1 MAIDGMIMRLQRSWL
16 SFAILFGLMGLGLG
30 LRLAAWHWHEFRP
43 LGGDE
48 REYLDLAIALAQG
61 KEYYDLQFMRPPL
74 FPMGLAALVWL
85 FDGDLQG
92 LRLINALISTAT
104 IPLVWW
110 WARLLLRRNDLALIA
125 AGLTAGS
132 FTLALNATELLSETV
147 TLAGLMLVFGL
158 LMLALRRPQLRW
170 SIAAGVAIA
179 LVSLIRSVALP
190 LLPLALLLLWRSDN
204 PQRWRQ
210 MLGLLAATILTLAPW
225 TIRNALTYDGFILI
239 DTTGQENLWLDND
252 PRGRDL
258 VKAELY
264 AMGDAR
270 IERSQ
275 LASQQGIAAITQNPD
290 WFLAKVGREFWH
302 SWGLEHSDDLLAR
315 RAIWRPASEVWLRL
329 LLGDAWWLLLIGLG
343 LAGMWSLPCERN
355 LKLLLAAWVGYT
367 VFTACLFH
375 VEYRYRLPLLPVLLP
390 AAAWQIHQLRWA
402 WPRPRQWLALATG
415 ASVVALSL
423 SYANYPQQAWR
434 LGQKHWYLWQAEQHL
449 ADATALPA
457 TMNEQ
462 ASSGVAIF
470 EAQSAAS
477 NALRYDPESALAR
490 VVLARIAFVSQQPSV
505 GAEQLRLAIDYLP
518 AHAYA
523 HLLLGDYLRQQGQL
537 EAATAELAYETSST
551 EDLQAWSRQ
560 RMQFIPITSTLDLG
574 NGLDLG
580 LIDDWYAAE
589 DGSRWFGDQA
599 TIWLQA
605 PSDANLL
612 RLRIASQRPTSLA
625 APNVSIFAN
634 GQFLAEIAIDS
645 AWATHEIALPNSLRN
660 IPLAI
665 ELRSSSTF
673 VPHDLEPTNPDGRDL
688 GLRVDWIVVE

>member
-1 MAIDGMIMRLQRSWL
+1 MRLRRSWL
-16 SFAILFGLMGLGLG
+16 TFAILFGLIGLGLG

-61 KEYYDLQFMRPPL
+61 NKYYDLQFMRPPL
-74 FPMGLAALVWL
+74 FPLGLAAVVWL
-85 FDGDLQG
+85 VDGDLQG

-110 WARLLLRRNDLALIA
+110 WVRLLLRRNDLGLIA
-125 AGLTAGS
+125 AGLTACS

-158 LMLALRRPQLRW
+158 ITLSLRQPKLRW
-170 SIAAGVAIA
+170 AIGAGMAIA

-190 LLPLALLLLWRSDN
+190 LLLLALLLLWRSDN

-210 MLGLLAATILTLAPW
+210 MLGLLAATVLTIAPW
-225 TIRNALTYDGFILI
+225 TIRNALNYGGFILI

-264 AMGDAR
+264 GLGDAR

-275 LASQQGIAAITQNPD
+275 LATQQGIAAITEHPD
-290 WFLAKVGREFWH
+290 WFLAKFGREFWH

-315 RAIWRPASEVWLRL
+315 QAIWQPAGEVWLRL
-329 LLGDAWWLLLIGLG
+329 IFGDVWWLLLIGLG
-343 LAGMWSLPCERN
+343 LAGLWSLPCERH

-402 WPRPRQWLALATG
+402 WPQRRQWLALATC
-415 ASVVALSL
+415 ASIVALSL
-423 SYANYPQQAWR
+423 SYAHYPQQAWR
-434 LGQKHWYLWQAEQHL
+434 LGQKHWYLWQAEQYL
-449 ADATALPA
+449 ADATSLPA

-462 ASSGVAIF
+462 ASSGVTIF
-470 EAQSAAS
+470 EAQSATS
-477 NALRYDPESALAR
+477 NALRFDPESALAR
-490 VVLARIAFVSQQPSV
+490 VLLARIAFVSEQPSV
-505 GAEQLRLAIDYLP
+505 GAQQLRLAIDYLP

-523 HLLLGDYLRQQGQL
+523 HLLLGDYLRQQGDL
-537 EAATAELAYETSST
+537 AAARSELAYETSST

-560 RMQFIPITSTLDLG
+560 RMQFMPITSTLDLG
-574 NGLDLG
+574 GGLDLG
-580 LIDDWYAAE
+580 LIADWYAAE
-589 DGSRWFGDQA
+589 DSSRWFGAQA
-599 TIWLQA
+599 TVWLQA
-605 PSDANLL
+605 PADADLL
-612 RLRIASQRPTSLA
+612 RLRIASQRPVSFA
-625 APNVSIFAN
+625 APSLSLWAN
-634 GQFLAEIAIDS
+634 GQFLAEIAVDS
-645 AWATHEIALPNSLRN
+645 AWTVHEIVLPNSLQN
-660 IPLAI
+660 KPL
-665 ELRSSSTF
+665 ELELHSSTTF

-688 GLRVDWIVVE
+688 GVRVDWITVE